1 MTSNRIVVFITAM
14 LTGFCLKSN
23 GLIIN
28 KLNRARY
35 STSFLNMNNA
45 NKDTLYDVPVS
56 NHGARVRMIVYSK
69 GLDDQVQLVNPSELG
84 GLKSTEFLEL
94 NMQGKMPVLVTADG
108 WAIPE
113 SDTISRYLID
123 KFAEKAPS
131 YVPATREQ
139 RTLSEQISRTHDMY
153 ISLVQGAM
161 YKAPGTPFSIYGQDR
176 GAALF
181 ELKKQ
186 FLGIEKTLE
195 KFSKQYPSLRGGPYL
210 CGQEV
215 SLADVTLFPTAVFAM
230 FMLPEFFKWKVE
242 GFMGKRLMAWYDF
255 MSTKDTVGKRVKEE
269 IEAALVQWKANG
281 RWDPIVADMNK

>member
-1 MTSNRIVVFITAM
+1 
-14 LTGFCLKSN
+14 
-23 GLIIN
+23 
-28 KLNRARY
+28 
-35 STSFLNMNNA
+35 MNSA

-56 NHGARVRMIVYSK
+56 NHGARVRMILYSK
-69 GLDDQVQLVNPSELG
+69 GLSVDQVQIVNPSELG

-94 NMQGKMPVLVTADG
+94 NMQGKMPLLVTAEG

-123 KFAEKAPS
+123 KFASLAPS
-131 YVPATREQ
+131 YVPATPEQ
-139 RTLSEQISRTHDMY
+139 RILSEQISRTHDMY

-176 GAALF
+176 SAALF

-210 CGQEV
+210 CGNEI

-242 GFMGKRLMAWYDF
+242 GFMGPRLMAWYDF
-255 MSTKDTVGKRVKEE
+255 MSTKETVGKQVKEE